1 MKLAI
6 SSIAWRPEES
16 DAVREL
22 LVELAIRG
30 VEVAPPQLFADP
42 AHVDIGEVRM
52 VRRTWNELGV
62 EIIAQQALL
71 FGHPELTLFG
81 TAKRRQETADY
92 LRAILCLGGEL
103 GAGPHIFGSPRNR
116 ARGDLSHAQA
126 MAIAVPFFQE
136 LAVAANSFGTTL
148 CIEPNAPD
156 YGCDFITDTREA
168 LELVRQVDHPGFG
181 FHLDAGVLTMNGESY
196 EEALDLALPYL
207 RHVHISEPFLAPIIG
222 KQTDH
227 NRLASALKTRGYN
240 GWISIEMKRP
250 ESDTPLAIL
259 RECLEFAAE
268 VYQP

>member
-22 LVELAIRG
+22 LVGLAIRG
-30 VEVAPPQLFADP
+30 VEVAPPQFFSDP
-42 AHVDIGEVRM
+42 ANADLDEVKR
-52 VRRTWNELGV
+52 VRRTWNDCGV
-62 EIIAQQALL
+62 QIIAQQALL

-81 TAKRRQETADY
+81 TAEKRQETADY
-92 LRAILCLGGEL
+92 LREILRLGGEL
-103 GAGPHIFGSPRNR
+103 GAGPHVFGSPRNR
-116 ARGDLSHAQA
+116 ARGDLSPAQA

-136 LAVAANSFGTTL
+136 LAVAADSFGTTL
-148 CIEPNAPD
+148 CIEPNAPA
-156 YGCDFITDTREA
+156 YGCDFITDTPEA

-196 EEALDLALPYL
+196 EEALDVALPYL

-227 NRLASALKTRGYN
+227 NRLASALQARGYS
-240 GWISIEMKRP
+240 GWVSIEMKRP
-250 ESDTPLAIL
+250 ESDTPLATL
-259 RECLEFAAE
+259 RECLEFAAGI
-268 VYQP
+268 YLS